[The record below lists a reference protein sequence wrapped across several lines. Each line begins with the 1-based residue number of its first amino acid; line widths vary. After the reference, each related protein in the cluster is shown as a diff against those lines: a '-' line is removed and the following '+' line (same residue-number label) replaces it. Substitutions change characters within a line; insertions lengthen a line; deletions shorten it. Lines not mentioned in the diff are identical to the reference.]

1 MTVAVEGDNG
11 EFNGGIRDFHLSMLN
26 MSMNLVR
33 FIIPGIAL
41 CVFCVLSGCQSTRRD
56 VVLSELMRQ
65 YDADASGA
73 FEDET
78 ELPDLDA
85 SDSPDIRMGTTSGG
99 DTSGGAARPASQLTT
114 ELSQDPG
121 TLTIQPDSILR
132 ISVNEDPG
140 LGGSY
145 PVNDIG
151 AIALG
156 YIGPV
161 ILYDMTVA
169 MAGEKIERILLR
181 RDFKTATVS
190 VKILRPSYDRVRITG
205 AVKRAGLIK
214 VGAGDEVTLNNA
226 LVRAGGITGA
236 PWETRVKV
244 VRNGLKSMFVA
255 YLGGEIYTLVDEAGN
270 PSVPNVTLR
279 NNDVA
284 IVYSQAKQTRRGKK
298 VRSRWVL
305 VLGEVGS
312 QGFYRFEPRARF
324 TMMNL
329 IFRMGELPPYA
340 NDRAIRVI
348 RQDKDGIEHEYRV
361 NVREILKEGD
371 PDLDFPLVSGDRIIV
386 PARRFQIL

>member
-1 MTVAVEGDNG
+1 
-11 EFNGGIRDFHLSMLN
+11 
-26 MSMNLVR
+26 
-33 FIIPGIAL
+33 
-41 CVFCVLSGCQSTRRD
+41 
-56 VVLSELMRQ
+56 VLSELMRQ